1 MILTLD
7 ATVILYDTKNINQVL
22 KLFSEIPPG
31 TTTIKSIIKYRIT
44 NPPRTL

>member
-31 TTTIKSIIKYRIT
+31 TTTDFLVKIFCFAAR
-44 NPPRTL
+44 